1 MKKNIFTVI
10 FFLSLIFFPYQS
22 RAEMNEEKRATLI
35 EQLELLMRKVSDLRW
50 QLEKSKVGKELTA
63 SSYLIVDLSN
73 NFAILNRDHQ
83 KKYPL
88 ASVTKLMTG
97 VITLE
102 NLDADDEITL
112 ASKMLE
118 PYGFSPAIHLGKNI
132 TAKDLMKAA
141 LIQSTN
147 DAAESLTY
155 FLNEGEFVLLMNE
168 KAKELGM
175 YNTFFNDAHGLS
187 YSNSSSALDIF
198 RLLTHIKENH
208 PNLLEITREE
218 NFQLE
223 GECVGKIC
231 TFKNLNLFHGLSEFI
246 GGKTGYLPLKADQ
259 QNAGQTFAGIFQFKE
274 VPYAIILLNSR
285 NRTSDVQKIS
295 DWLKK
300 RP

>member
-1 MKKNIFTVI
+1 MKKNIFV
-10 FFLSLIFFPYQS
+10 FAFLLSLLFFPYKS
-22 RAEMNEEKRATLI
+22 HAEMEKESQAALI
-35 EQLELLMRKVSDLRW
+35 QQLEALMRKISDLRW

-63 SSYLIVDLSN
+63 SSYLVVDLSN
-73 NFAILNRDHQ
+73 NFAILNKDHQ
-83 KKYPL
+83 KKYPI

-102 NLDADDEITL
+102 NLNSDDEITL
-112 ASKMLE
+112 TSKMLE

-175 YNTFFNDAHGLS
+175 YNTFFNDTHGLS

-198 RLLTHIKENH
+198 RLLTHIKKNH
-208 PNLLEITREE
+208 SNLLEITREE

-259 QNAGQTFAGIFQFKE
+259 QNAGQTFAGIFQFQE
-274 VPYAIILLNSR
+274 NPYAIILLNSR
-285 NRTSDVQKIS
+285 NRASDVQKIS
-295 DWLKK
+295 NWLKK